1 MFSDPAGVADDE
13 LLSRI
18 LAGEE
23 DAFAALVARY
33 QRPLLRL
40 ARTFVRDGSLAED
53 VVQDT
58 WMGFLRGIEKFEGR
72 SAFKTW
78 LFRIL
83 ANRARSRAV
92 REARYVP
99 LDRDDQGSPL
109 ADRFDGSGGWRMP
122 PLEWPITPERSLLSA
137 EVRTL
142 VGEALGALP
151 ARQRAVVDLRD
162 VQGLGPAEVC
172 NILGLTET
180 NQRVL
185 LHRGRT
191 RIRAALAARLER

>member
-1 MFSDPAGVADDE
+1 VFPDPVGLADDE

-18 LAGEE
+18 RAGEE

-58 WMGFLRGIEKFEGR
+58 WMGFLRGIERFEGR

-99 LDRDDQGSPL
+99 LDQDDQASPL
-109 ADRFDGSGGWRMP
+109 ADRFDGSGGWRLP
-122 PLEWPITPERSLLSA
+122 PAEWRITPERSLLSA
-137 EVRTL
+137 EVGTL
-142 VGEALGALP
+142 VEEALGTLP
-151 ARQRAVVDLRD
+151 AGQRAVVDLRD
-162 VQGLGPAEVC
+162 VQGLDPAEVC

-191 RIRAALAARLER
+191 RIRAALAARLET